1 MRGYGIKV
9 DQHNAQH
16 IIRLLKKMELR
27 DRAFEII
34 RRNGH
39 LVIPIKRDLSIAELT
54 EISGSS
60 SRAKV
65 VEEEFM
71 TSSQRPRDLREAIG
85 RALPSDIADQL
96 PRSYDVVGD
105 IGILELND
113 ELQAFSKII
122 ANGLMNLNPH
132 LRLVVREVEKTSGQ
146 YRTRGIEVIAGSG
159 STETVHFEF
168 SSKFHLDV
176 ASVYFNP
183 RLSHERMRVASQV
196 MGGEV
201 VVDMFAG
208 VGTYSI
214 LIAKMQSRARVFS
227 IDLNP
232 AAYKYLQE
240 NIFVNKVADKVTPLL
255 GDSREVASK
264 LPGIAD
270 RVIMNLPSDSQT
282 FLGAAAKFLRK
293 SGGILHFY
301 CFGSRS
307 EELQNLSDSFQ
318 DEIESYGRRVAS
330 FSFLQAIKE
339 VAPNRV
345 QVALDAIIL

>member
-1 MRGYGIKV
+1 MRGYVIEV
-9 DQHNAQH
+9 NHQNVQD
-16 IIRLLKKMELR
+16 IIRLLDKMQLR
-27 DRAFEII
+27 DRTLEFV

-39 LVIPIKRDLSIAELT
+39 LVIPVKRDLSRAELT

-60 SRAKV
+60 SHASI
-65 VEEEFM
+65 VEEEFT
-71 TSSQRPRDLREAIG
+71 TSPRRPRDLRQAIK
-85 RALPSDIADQL
+85 APLPSDIANQL
-96 PRSYDVVGD
+96 PRSYDIVGD
-105 IGILELND
+105 IGILELSD
-113 ELQAFSKII
+113 EMRAFSKII

-132 LRLVVREVEKTSGQ
+132 LRLVVRKTEKTSGQ
-146 YRTRGIEVIAGSG
+146 YRTRGIEVMAGSG

-196 MGGEV
+196 MEGEV

-208 VGTYSI
+208 VGPYSI
-214 LIAKMQSRARVFS
+214 LIAKRQPRARIFS

-240 NIFVNKVADKVTPLL
+240 NIFVNKVADKVTPFL
-255 GDSREVASK
+255 GDAQEVASK

-282 FLGAAAKFLRK
+282 FLGTAAKLLRR
-293 SGGILHFY
+293 SGGVVHFY

-307 EELQNLSDSFQ
+307 EDLQNISDSLRH
-318 DEIESYGRRVAS
+318 EIESCGRRVVS
-330 FSFLQAIKE
+330 FSFLRVIKE

-345 QVALDAIIL
+345 QVAIDANIF